1 MNFNNSTIRRLYF
14 CGKYI
19 IVDIESENVRREV
32 KMDEKRFGSFIAK
45 QRKEKGWTQAMLAE
59 KICVTDKAI
68 SKWER
73 GAGFPD
79 IKTLEPLAAALDVT
93 LSELMYGEKIDKI
106 ESIQKLDDVVSNTID
121 FAVYQSEIHMRNI
134 LIGIVV
140 FAFLLVTIFL
150 LDLENGPGVF
160 FFICLPLLISLLGIA
175 VVNIGIQRKKKM
187 YKSKW
192 YFIVGSILILFPLEC
207 YIFTWIMVLIV
218 L

>member
-93 LSELMYGEKIDKI
+93 LSELMYGEKMDKI

-150 LDLENGPGVF
+150 LDLENGSGVF

>member
-1 MNFNNSTIRRLYF
+1 
-14 CGKYI
+14 
-19 IVDIESENVRREV
+19 
-32 KMDEKRFGSFIAK
+32 MDEKRFGSFIAK

-79 IKTLEPLAAALDVT
+79 IKTLEPLAAALDVK